1 LEGVRSGER
10 GQRLHE
16 RGVVRLL
23 PEGSDGYSP
32 DSFAEWVGGC
42 AGVQDDAALEGCSN
56 VVAEPREVSG
66 VAGIDGAGGF
76 DLDPDDLAGCG
87 FEDEVNLAGLVAVS

>member
-1 LEGVRSGER
+1 M
-10 GQRLHE
+10 
-16 RGVVRLL
+16 
-23 PEGSDGYSP
+23 
-32 DSFAEWVGGC
+32 
-42 AGVQDDAALEGCSN
+42 QDDAALEGCSN
-56 VVAEPREVSG
+56 VVAEPREVFG